1 MLADKL
7 AMQDKE
13 EAELWIANLIRNAKL
28 DAKIDSATG
37 KVIMSTKSSSVYVLD
52 CKGKQKDLTILRY
65 EQVLEKIKS
74 LHFQSNQ
81 LASCLLQE

>member
-13 EAELWIANLIRNAKL
+13 EAELWIVNLIRNAKL

-37 KVIMSTKSSSVYVLD
+37 KVIMGTKSSSVY
-52 CKGKQKDLTILRY
+52 
-65 EQVLEKIKS
+65 EQVLDKTKS
-74 LHFQSNQ
+74 LYFQSNQ
-81 LASCLLQE
+81 LASYLLHD